1 MRGRKARSA
10 RVSRMPEPSALT
22 RVTEPWR
29 SGADEAGG
37 AEARGGVELER
48 VGEGGVEA
56 APEHGDRAEAGDGAD
71 HDAAVLDGQV
81 LAFEQHEAEV
91 AGDPG
96 VLEVGVVE
104 RAGGEDG
111 GAGVGLVGEALE
123 RVAEGAEEAGEAVD
137 VGLGVEVGEDAG
149 GGDAVLQREAGA
161 GGGLGAVAEHP
172 PGAVG
177 AAADLEGDEV
187 EVVAAARGDADQ
199 RAQPL
204 AAAGDQAG
212 GEVAVGDE
220 AVRAVEVGERP
231 PRAGRRAGSR
241 PRATRA
247 ASSSSMRTGMWA
259 SGQAR
264 SLGPSVPYWR

>member
-1 MRGRKARSA
+1 M
-10 RVSRMPEPSALT
+10 
-22 RVTEPWR
+22 
-29 SGADEAGG
+29 
-37 AEARGGVELER
+37 
-48 VGEGGVEA
+48 
-56 APEHGDRAEAGDGAD
+56 
-71 HDAAVLDGQV
+71 
-81 LAFEQHEAEV
+81 
-91 AGDPG
+91 
-96 VLEVGVVE
+96 LEVGLVE

-111 GAGVGLVGEALE
+111 DAGVGLVGEALQ

-177 AAADLEGDEV
+177 AAADLEGDEM
-187 EVVAAARGDADQ
+187 EVVAAAGGDADQ

-220 AVRAVEVGERP
+220 AVRAVEVGDDGFEEVGALDEAAGDAGGLLLLDEDGDVRERP
-231 PRAGRRAGSR
+231 GALAAGR
-241 PRATRA
+241 
-247 ASSSSMRTGMWA
+247 
-259 SGQAR
+259 
-264 SLGPSVPYWR
+264 SVPYWR